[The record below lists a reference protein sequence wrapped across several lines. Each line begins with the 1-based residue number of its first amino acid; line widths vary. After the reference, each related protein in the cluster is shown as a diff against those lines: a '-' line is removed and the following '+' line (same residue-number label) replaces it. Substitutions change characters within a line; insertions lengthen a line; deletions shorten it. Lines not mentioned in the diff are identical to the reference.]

1 MADQSPPSGERY
13 DITPDLA
20 DENTSHAKIITL
32 VGHGKRVLELGP
44 ASGYMTKAFKDHDC
58 RVVAV
63 EIDVELAQKAGA
75 FADRMIVGDLDE
87 LDLTAELR
95 GEAFDVVV
103 CADVLEHL
111 HDPGRT
117 LKQVRALLAPDG
129 FVAASIPS
137 ITHVSVALEL
147 LRGNFDY
154 RPLGLLDETHRR
166 FFSKRGIVHL
176 FERAGFR
183 LDSIDRTSAAPHKME
198 IAQSLT
204 EFGPELVRY
213 VEENDEAVTYQYIV
227 TAVPF
232 SDESELARL
241 RSEAEELR
249 AKLAQLE
256 PAVLTAEH
264 ESIGAQ
270 LRSLDVRAGQLQ
282 AANLQLTSELESA
295 AARAGQAER
304 DHAEALA
311 EAGSLRAGLDQVKR
325 ERSRQLREIRGL
337 RASVARL
344 EREREVALR
353 SVEDAFRG
361 MRDEVAA
368 ALVQLNAPR
377 GWRSL
382 RSAARDWLEAIVGR
396 RYRPVLTPVHHL
408 RPLAGQPG
416 GWESTGNDPQLR
428 IEPPLPRR
436 WVEVRLRGRADPA
449 ATVTLYL
456 NQGSGVR
463 ESEGIR
469 LGVLTPT
476 VRDIRLLVQLGRPQ
490 QARLDPG
497 LGPGLI
503 TIDEFVFRR
512 VGWWRVGLRA
522 FGIAL
527 RRQRERHANPLRL
540 VRRAVIIFR
549 TSGWAGLRHAARAQL
564 RYQQGPVS
572 NEYATWLENHRMSE
586 ADMDQMRQRAT
597 QLSYRPTISFIVP
610 VFNPQESWLRHC
622 VDSVRAQL
630 YDRWQL
636 CLVDDASTDRRVR
649 ELLEGYDAADSR
661 IDVVYRERNGH
672 ISAASND
679 GLAIATGDFV
689 ALLDQD
695 DELTPDALY
704 HIGEV
709 LNQRPDVDILYSDED
724 KIDESGQRFDPYFKP
739 DWSPELL
746 LTNMYVS
753 HLTAYRRSLVA
764 ELGGFRQGYEGSQD
778 YDLLLRASER
788 TDRIHHI
795 PRILYHW
802 RATKGSAAESA
813 DAKPYAATAAMAALR
828 DALERRG
835 IDGTVEQHRQY
846 PTHYLVRYKPDR
858 SQKVSIIIP
867 TRDQASLLD
876 RCLTSITRLTTY
888 PNYDICVI
896 DNGSRERA
904 TGELLHRWQ
913 TDDSRVKVL
922 PYDVPFNFPRLNN
935 AGVTATDGELL
946 LFLNNDTE
954 VLTPTWLDDMAGY
967 TQRPE
972 IAAVG
977 AKLLYPDRTLQH
989 AGVILVCG
997 VAGHGHKGFPADAPG
1012 YFGRLVG
1019 ASNYVAITAACL
1031 MVRRAVFLEVGGFDE
1046 RLGVAFNDVDFCLRA
1061 HSHGYRNVC
1070 LGFVTLIHHES
1081 KSRGYEDTPERQAR
1095 FSSEIELMRKR
1106 WAPVLDRDPYYN
1118 PNLAQDR
1125 EDFSIAVG

>member
-1 MADQSPPSGERY
+1 MADKSPPSGERY

-20 DENTSHAKIITL
+20 DENTSHAKILAL

-117 LKQVRALLAPDG
+117 LKQVRSLLARDG

-137 ITHVSVALEL
+137 ITHASVALEL
-147 LRGNFDY
+147 LKGNFDY

-176 FERAGFR
+176 FEGAGFR
-183 LDSIDRTSAAPHKME
+183 LDAIDRTSAAPHKME

-204 EFGPELVRY
+204 EFGPELLRY
-213 VEENDEAVTYQYIV
+213 VEENDEAVTYQFIV

-232 SDESELARL
+232 SDQSELARL

-256 PAVLTAEH
+256 PAVLTAQH

-282 AANLQLTSELESA
+282 AANLQLTSELEST

-311 EAGSLRAGLDQVKR
+311 EVR
-325 ERSRQLREIRGL
+325 EL

-353 SVEDAFRG
+353 SVEQAVADGFRG
-361 MRDEVAA
+361 MREEVAA
-368 ALVQLNAPR
+368 ALVQLSTPR

-382 RSAARDWLEAIVGR
+382 RSTTRDWLEAIVER

-416 GWESTGNDPQLR
+416 GWESTGNDPQFR
-428 IEPPLPRR
+428 VEPPLPRR
-436 WVEVRLRGRADPA
+436 WVEVRLRGKADPA

-456 NQGSGVR
+456 DQGGGLR

-469 LGVLTPT
+469 LGVLTPAG
-476 VRDIRLLVQLGRPQ
+476 RDIRLLVQIGRPQ
-490 QARLDPG
+490 QARLDPSQ
-497 LGPGLI
+497 GPGLI
-503 TIDEFVFRR
+503 TIEEFVLRR
-512 VGWWRVGLRA
+512 VGRWRVALKA
-522 FGIAL
+522 FGIVL
-527 RRQRERHANPLRL
+527 RRQRERHANPLRSA
-540 VRRAVIIFR
+540 RRAVTIFR

-564 RYQQGPVS
+564 RYQQGPMS
-572 NEYATWLENHRMSE
+572 DDYAMWLENHRLS
-586 ADMDQMRQRAT
+586 DLNKDQMRERAT
-597 QLSYRPTISFIVP
+597 QLSYKPTISVIVP
-610 VFNPQESWLRHC
+610 VFNPSESSLRQC
-622 VDSVRAQL
+622 IDSVRAQI

-636 CLVDDASTDRRVR
+636 CLVDDASTDRHVR
-649 ELLEGYDAADSR
+649 KLLEAYDAADAR

-679 GLAIATGDFV
+679 GLAVATGEFT
-689 ALLDQD
+689 ALLDHD
-695 DELTPDALY
+695 DMLTPDALY
-704 HIGEV
+704 EV
-709 LNQRPDVDILYSDED
+709 AEALNQRPDVDILYSDED
-724 KIDESGQRFDPYFKP
+724 KIDDAGHRFDPYFKP

-746 LTNMYVS
+746 LSNMYVG
-753 HLTAYRRSLVA
+753 HLTTYRRSVVA
-764 ELGGFRQGYEGSQD
+764 GLGGFRQGYEGSQD

-788 TDRIHHI
+788 TDRIYHI

-802 RATKGSAAESA
+802 RATKGSAAERA
-813 DAKPYAATAAMAALR
+813 DAKPYASQAAMTALR
-828 DALERRG
+828 DALERRA
-835 IDGTVEQHRQY
+835 IDGTVEEDQQY
-846 PTHYLVRYKPDR
+846 PLHYLVRYKPDR
-858 SQKVSIIIP
+858 SRKVSIIIP
-867 TRDQASLLD
+867 TRDQAGLLD
-876 RCLTSITRLTTY
+876 RCLTSITRLTEY
-888 PNYDICVI
+888 PNYEICVV

-904 TGELLHRWQ
+904 TRELLHRWQ

-922 PYDVPFNFPRLNN
+922 SCDVPFNFPRLND
-935 AGVTATDGELL
+935 AGVAATDGELL

-954 VLTPTWLDDMAGY
+954 VLTATWLDDMAGY
-967 TQRPE
+967 AARPE

-977 AKLLYPDRTLQH
+977 AKLLYPNRTLQH
-989 AGVILVCG
+989 AGVVLAGG
-997 VAGHGHKGFPADAPG
+997 VASHGHSGLPAGAAG
-1012 YFGRLVG
+1012 YFGRVVG
-1019 ASNYVAITAACL
+1019 TSNYAAITAACL
-1031 MVRRAVFLEVGGFDE
+1031 MIRRTLYLEVGGFDE
-1046 RLGVAFNDVDFCLRA
+1046 QLAVAFNDVDLCLRA
-1061 HSHGYRNVC
+1061 LSRGYRHVC

-1081 KSRGYEDTPERQAR
+1081 KSRGYEDTPERRAR
-1095 FSSEIELMRKR
+1095 FASEVDLMRKR
-1106 WAPVLDRDPYYN
+1106 WAPVLDNDPYYS
-1118 PNLAQDR
+1118 PNLTHDR
-1125 EDFSIAVG
+1125 ADFSIAL